1 MLETLISLFVNGMN
15 SAALLILT
23 CLGLVV
29 IIGLMDVFNM
39 ATGEFIMLGAY
50 ITYIFSTVLG
60 LHFLVSLVMS
70 FVLTALVGV
79 IFERTLLSP
88 LRKKRGDGLL
98 LTYGLSIVL
107 QQVITLIYGPEM
119 RYVSVPFKGNIEIGN
134 VMISYYN
141 IFTIFVALLTF
152 GITFFIFFKTK
163 LGMQIRATTQNRNM
177 TECLGI
183 KTPRLDTFTFAFG
196 CGITGICGCILAP
209 VRTVHPLMGGSYLT
223 DALMSVVVGGVNNI
237 LGTAVASLGI
247 SESLVMFGGFF
258 DEVNVKIIVFVVII
272 IILRFRPDGLFAKKG
287 R

>member
-1 MLETLISLFVNGMN
+1 MLETLISLFINGLN

-50 ITYIFSTVLG
+50 ITYISSTVLG
-60 LHFLVSLVMS
+60 LPFLVSLVLS
-70 FVLTALVGV
+70 FVVTVLVGIV
-79 IFERTLLSP
+79 FERLLLSP

-107 QQVITLIYGPEM
+107 QQVITIIYGPEM

-134 VMISYYN
+134 LLISYYN
-141 IFTIFVALLTF
+141 LFTIFVAIVTF
-152 GITFFIFFKTK
+152 AVTFIIFFKTK
-163 LGMQIRATTQNRNM
+163 LGMQIRATTQNRAM

-183 KTPRLDTFTFAFG
+183 KTPMLDTFTFAFG

-209 VRTVHPLMGGSYLT
+209 VRTVHPLMGASYLT

-237 LGTAVASLGI
+237 LGTVVASLGI

-258 DEVNVKIIVFVVII
+258 NEVNVKILVFITIIV
-272 IILRFRPDGLFAKKG
+272 ILRFKPDGLFAKKG

>member
-1 MLETLISLFVNGMN
+1 MLETIISLFVNGLN
-15 SAALLILT
+15 SVALLILT

-50 ITYIFSTVLG
+50 IAYVFSTVLG
-60 LHFLVSLVMS
+60 LSFFVSLVMS
-70 FVLTALVGV
+70 FVITAAIGV
-79 IFERTLLSP
+79 LFERTLLSP
-88 LRKKRGDGLL
+88 LRKKKGDGLL

-119 RYVSVPFKGNIEIGN
+119 RYVSVPFKGSIEIGN
-134 VMISYYN
+134 VIVSYYN
-141 IFTIFVALLTF
+141 LFTILVALLTF
-152 GITFFIFFKTK
+152 VVTFIIFFKTK

-183 KTPRLDTFTFAFG
+183 KTPKLDTFTFAFG

-247 SESLVMFGGFF
+247 GESLVIFGGFF
-258 DEVNVKIIVFVVII
+258 NEVNVKIIVFVTII
-272 IILRFRPDGLFAKKG
+272 VILRFRPDGLFAKKG

>member
-1 MLETLISLFVNGMN
+1 MLETLISLFANGLN
-15 SAALLILT
+15 SVALLILT

-50 ITYIFSTVLG
+50 ITYIFSTVLE
-60 LHFLVSLVMS
+60 LPFFVSIIMS
-70 FVLTALVGV
+70 FLFTALIGV

-107 QQVITLIYGPEM
+107 QQIITLIYGPEM
-119 RYVSVPFKGNIEIGN
+119 RYVSVPFKGSIEIGN
-134 VMISYYN
+134 IMISYYN
-141 IFTIFVALLTF
+141 LFTIMIAALTF
-152 GITFFIFFKTK
+152 VVTFLIFYKTK

-183 KTPRLDTFTFAFG
+183 KTPRLDTFTFAYG

-209 VRTVHPLMGGSYLT
+209 VRTVHPLMGGAYLT
-223 DALMSVVVGGVNNI
+223 DALMAVVVGGVNNI
-237 LGTAVASLGI
+237 VGTVVASLGI
-247 SESLVMFGGFF
+247 SESLVVFGGFF
-258 DEVNVKIIVFVVII
+258 DEVNVKIIVFIAII
-272 IILRFRPDGLFAKKG
+272 VILRFKPDGLFAKKG